1 MFKIHL
7 VGATGR
13 SPRRFCYFRPTISV
27 PQLPFP
33 DKEKIMDDLEKIRKE
48 INSVDERILEALAD
62 RRKLSAQI
70 IQAKDQLGTPIRDAE
85 REALL
90 LENLIFR
97 GRNQGLDAHL
107 ITRVF
112 HEIIDDSIRSQ
123 QLHLLDYGKSELKRV
138 AFQGIEGAYSELAG
152 RKYFAPY
159 INQTVFAGVTT
170 LEQVV
175 NAVEDGDADY
185 GLLPVENTSAGSINE
200 VYDLLSCAQ
209 LSIVGEEV
217 LRIEHCL
224 LATDEMPLSNIRQ
237 IYSHPQALAECIK
250 FISKLPNCQP
260 MPYTDSAMAVIKV
273 KEAKD
278 PSFAAIASEE
288 ASRLYGLKVLR
299 RNIEDQPNNY
309 TRFLILAKRPATVD
323 LRIPCKTSLII
334 STSHEEGSLLKAL
347 SLLHEYKINLSKLES
362 RPIPGM
368 PFQYLFYIDF
378 EGNAAEDRIAQALEK
393 LHSATTS
400 MKVLGSY
407 PAQHRAKTSPKIEI
421 LASGPPEPELEPPE
435 PVAEKEEKVS
445 YRLASRGYKSDDT
458 IISIGGT
465 KIGGPGFVVIAG
477 PCAVESREQIRQ
489 CARYVKECGGQ
500 LLRGGCFKPR
510 TSPYSFQGLGF
521 DGLEML
527 AEAGREYDLPVV
539 TEVLSPADVEP
550 VARYADVL
558 QIGARNMQNF
568 SLLSEVGRSSRPVLL
583 KRGMM
588 STMDELL
595 NAAEYILDRGNH
607 QVILCERGIRT
618 FETATRNT
626 LDLGSIPILK
636 RLTHLPIMVDPSH
649 AAGRRDLVIPLALA
663 AHAVGPHG
671 LIVEIHPE
679 PEKALSDGPQSL
691 HFFEFADLMRRIYQS

>member
-1 MFKIHL
+1 
-7 VGATGR
+7 
-13 SPRRFCYFRPTISV
+13 
-27 PQLPFP
+27 
-33 DKEKIMDDLEKIRKE
+33 MDELEKIRNE
-48 INSVDERILEALAD
+48 ISLVDERILDALAR
-62 RRKLSAQI
+62 RRKLAEEI
-70 IQAKDQLGTPIRDAE
+70 IQAKDQLGSPIRDTV
-85 REALL
+85 REEQLL
-90 LENLIFR
+90 ADLIAK

-107 ITRVF
+107 VTRVF

-138 AFQGIEGAYSELAG
+138 AFRGIEGAYSELAG

-159 INQTVFAGVTT
+159 LDHTLFMGMAA

-175 NAVEDGDADY
+175 DAVEDGDADY
-185 GLLPVENTSAGSINE
+185 GLLPVENTSAGSSNE

-224 LATDEMPLSNIRQ
+224 LAIDEVPLAQIRQ
-237 IYSHPQALAECIK
+237 IYSHPQALAECMK
-250 FISKLPNCQP
+250 FVSKLPHCQA
-260 MPYTDSAMAVIKV
+260 MPYADSAMAVKKIK
-273 KEAKD
+273 EDND
-278 PSFAAIASEE
+278 PGLAAIASEE
-288 ASRLYGLKVLR
+288 AGRLYGLKVLR
-299 RNIEDQPNNY
+299 RNIEDQQNNY
-309 TRFLILAKRPATVD
+309 TRFLILAKKPATID

-334 STSHEEGSLLKAL
+334 ATSHEAGSLLKAL
-347 SLLHEYKINLSKLES
+347 SLLHEHKINLTKLES

-378 EGNAAEDRIAQALEK
+378 EGNTADKRVAEALMK
-393 LHSATTS
+393 LRSATTS
-400 MKVLGSY
+400 LKVLGSY
-407 PAQHRAKTSPKIEI
+407 PTQHRTKISPKIEV
-421 LASGPPEPELEPPE
+421 LAGGPAETAPPGTETALPE
-435 PVAEKEEKVS
+435 AIIEKKDKAS
-445 YRLASRGYKSDDT
+445 YKLASRDRKADDT
-458 IISIGGT
+458 IISVRGV
-465 KIGGPGFVVIAG
+465 KIGGPEFVVIAG
-477 PCAVESREQIRQ
+477 PCAVESRDQIHK
-489 CARYVKECGGQ
+489 CARHIKECGGQ

-521 DGLEML
+521 EGLQML
-527 AEAGREYDLPVV
+527 VEAGKEYDLPVV
-539 TEVLSPADVEP
+539 TEVLSPADVEL

-568 SLLSEVGRSSRPVLL
+568 SLLSEVGRTNRPVLL

-588 STMDELL
+588 STMEEFL
-595 NAAEYILDRGNH
+595 NAAEYILDGGNH

-626 LDLGSIPILK
+626 LDLGSIPIIK
-636 RLTHLPIMVDPSH
+636 RLTHLPIFVDPSH

-691 HFFEFADLMRRIYQS
+691 HFSEFADLMRRIYQS

>member
-1 MFKIHL
+1 
-7 VGATGR
+7 
-13 SPRRFCYFRPTISV
+13 
-27 PQLPFP
+27 
-33 DKEKIMDDLEKIRKE
+33 MDELEKIRNE
-48 INSVDERILEALAD
+48 INLVDERILEALAS
-62 RRKLSAQI
+62 RRKLSEQVI
-70 IQAKDQLGTPIRDAE
+70 RAKDHLGAPIRDTAREERLLAE
-85 REALL
+85 
-90 LENLIFR
+90 LIAK
-97 GRNQGLDAHL
+97 GRTQGLDAHL
-107 ITRVF
+107 VTRVF
-112 HEIIDDSIRSQ
+112 NEIIDDSIRSQ
-123 QLHLLDYGKSELKRV
+123 QLHLLDHDKSELKRV

-159 INQTVFAGVTT
+159 LDRALFVGVPT

-175 NAVEDGDADY
+175 NAVEDADVDY

-224 LATDEMPLSNIRQ
+224 LAVDDVPLAQIRQ
-237 IYSHPQALAECIK
+237 VYSHPQALAECMK
-250 FISKLPNCQP
+250 FVSKLPNCQAI
-260 MPYTDSAMAVIKV
+260 PYADSAMAVKKV
-273 KEAKD
+273 KDEKD
-278 PSFAAIASEE
+278 PALAAIASDE
-288 ASRLYGLKVLR
+288 AGRLYGLKVLR
-299 RNIEDQPNNY
+299 RNIEDQQYNY
-309 TRFLILAKRPATVD
+309 TRFLVLAGKPATVD
-323 LRIPCKTSLII
+323 LRIPCKTSLIMA
-334 STSHEEGSLLKAL
+334 TSHEEGSLLKAL
-347 SLLHEYKINLSKLES
+347 SLLHEYRINLTKLES

-378 EGNAAEDRIAQALEK
+378 EGNTADTRVAEALGK
-393 LHSATTS
+393 LRSATTS
-400 MKVLGSY
+400 LKVLGSY
-407 PAQHRAKTSPKIEI
+407 PAQHRAKTSPRIESI
-421 LASGPPEPELEPPE
+421 AGGPPEAEAPVSETEAPEA
-435 PVAEKEEKVS
+435 AEKKKSKVS
-445 YRLASRGYKSDDT
+445 YKLASRDHKAEDT
-458 IISIGGT
+458 IIAIRGV

-477 PCAVESREQIRQ
+477 PCAVESREQIFQ

-521 DGLEML
+521 EALQML
-527 AEAGREYDLPVV
+527 VDAGREYDLPVV

-550 VARYADVL
+550 VARHADVL

-588 STMDELL
+588 STMEEFL

-626 LDLGSIPILK
+626 LDLGSIPIIK
-636 RLTHLPIMVDPSH
+636 RLTHLPILVDPSH
-649 AAGRRDLVIPLALA
+649 AAGRRDLVTPLALA

-671 LIVEIHPE
+671 LMVEIHPE
-679 PEKALSDGPQSL
+679 PEKALSDGPQAL
-691 HFFEFADLMRRIYQS
+691 YFHEFADLMRRIYRK